1 MVLAIIA
8 ASIIICARPAGAQA
22 LAQSQTIPGL
32 DPGTPARDQ
41 SALSRNSALLS
52 QFSESLD
59 ALSSRVSPVV
69 VQVQVTGYGAVEGS
83 KEHGEAALI
92 ARERALGSGVIVD
105 PDGYIITNAH
115 VMKGAHRV
123 RVLLTAPASGESQVR
138 ATLGLADRIPP
149 ADAKIVSDSL
159 DIALLKVDGKNLPTL
174 PFADYPKLKKGQVV
188 LAFGNPEGLEN
199 SVTMGI
205 VSAVAR
211 R

>member
-1 MVLAIIA
+1 MRRHVAPPKRTTLARKTSLLAIIA

-41 SALSRNSALLS
+41 SALSRNGALLS

-59 ALSSRVSPVV
+59 ALSSRVSLAV

-115 VMKGAHRV
+115 VVKGAHRV
-123 RVLLTAPASGESQVR
+123 RVLLTAPASGGSQVQ

-149 ADAKIVSDSL
+149 VDAKIVGVSDSL
-159 DIALLKVDGKNLPTL
+159 DIALQIERGS
-174 PFADYPKLKKGQVV
+174 KLMYIT
-188 LAFGNPEGLEN
+188 FE
-199 SVTMGI
+199 MD
-205 VSAVAR
+205 
-211 R
+211 